1 MYVIGC
7 QKIVHE
13 ILTWEAKSEVKTEVL
28 HDLKEIGSAL
38 YWMSLLDIVLVSI
51 CLYATSLVSFLV
63 KMVPCR
69 PSLCCCMCPRN

>member
-51 CLYATSLVSFLV
+51 FFSSQNGALPSFSVLLHVS
-63 KMVPCR
+63 
-69 PSLCCCMCPRN
+69 MCPRN